1 MFTISKLLQ
10 ILFERSK
17 HKDWSDPK
25 KLTEGVTM
33 ILEPGSFA
41 HETETFYN
49 KFFKGANKG
58 RTLYQDIGEKI
69 EQMGFSAYIFKVEE
83 RFLNKNHNE
92 RNISVADT
100 LEEFRTI
107 LETDTPPRDIQLGLL
122 ASYASNKTT
131 RPYLFLAECLFY
143 SLAILHN
150 KNTSYQELEL
160 ENTASVTNPLFDK
173 AWFLKGDYSA
183 RTYQTLNLLTE
194 EELAIF
200 KKIAPLTFY
209 DCAEDELS
217 GELVEDRYLI
227 SHEDYFDLF
236 EKYGVKAVDISKMI
250 ECGLLS
256 SGGVHELVVEKGYL
270 SGFQNDNLVLT
281 ITTESD
287 EIFTVTYKAFH
298 VTQAGKDL
306 IEILGIETDD
316 EFFRRLGMSFENKN
330 PIVQGI
336 TWSIDATEEI

>member
-1 MFTISKLLQ
+1 MFAISRFLH
-10 ILFERSK
+10 ILFEYSK
-17 HKDWSDPK
+17 QVDWTDPK

-33 ILEPGSFA
+33 ILEPDSFT

-92 RNISVADT
+92 RNISLADT
-100 LEEFRTI
+100 LEEFRDV

-131 RPYLFLAECLFY
+131 RPYLFLSECLFY
-143 SLAILHN
+143 SLAISHN

-173 AWFLKGDYSA
+173 ALFLEGEYSA
-183 RTYQTLNLLTE
+183 RTYQTLNLLTK
-194 EELAIF
+194 EELTIF

-236 EKYGVKAVDISKMI
+236 ENTALRRWK
-250 ECGLLS
+250 
-256 SGGVHELVVEKGYL
+256 
-270 SGFQNDNLVLT
+270 
-281 ITTESD
+281 
-287 EIFTVTYKAFH
+287 
-298 VTQAGKDL
+298 
-306 IEILGIETDD
+306 
-316 EFFRRLGMSFENKN
+316 FRR
-330 PIVQGI
+330 
-336 TWSIDATEEI
+336 

>member
-1 MFTISKLLQ
+1 MFQVSTFLE
-10 ILFERSK
+10 ILFKYSK
-17 HKDWSDPK
+17 RVDWTDPK
-25 KLTEGVTM
+25 KLTEGIAS
-33 ILEPGSFA
+33 ILEPDSFV
-41 HETETFYN
+41 HTNETFYN
-49 KFFKGANKG
+49 KLYTGVNKG
-58 RTLYQDIGEKI
+58 RTLYKDIGEKI

-150 KNTSYQELEL
+150 KNTSYCELDL
-160 ENTASVTNPLFDK
+160 DNSASLANPLFDK
-173 AWFLKGDYSA
+173 ALFLDGDYSA
-183 RTYQTLNLLTE
+183 RTYQTLNLLTK

-236 EKYGVKAVDISKMI
+236 EKYGVKAVEISKMI

-270 SGFQNDNLVLT
+270 SGFQNDNLILT
-281 ITTESD
+281 LTTESD
-287 EIFTVTYKAFH
+287 EIFTLSYKAFH

-306 IEILGIETDD
+306 IEILEIETDD
-316 EFFRRLGMSFENKN
+316 EFFRELKELFERKTSKTN
-330 PIVQGI
+330 IL
-336 TWSIDATEEI
+336 SINIFDI

>member
-1 MFTISKLLQ
+1 MFQVSTFLE
-10 ILFERSK
+10 ILFKYSK
-17 HKDWSDPK
+17 RVDWTDPK

-33 ILEPGSFA
+33 ILEPDSFA

-49 KFFKGANKG
+49 KFFKGTNKG
-58 RTLYQDIGEKI
+58 RTLYQDIGEVI
-69 EQMGFSAYIFKVEE
+69 ERIGFSDYIFKVEE

-92 RNISVADT
+92 RNISVVDT

-150 KNTSYQELEL
+150 KNTSYCELDL
-160 ENTASVTNPLFDK
+160 DNSASLANPLFDK
-173 AWFLKGDYSA
+173 ALFLEGDYSA
-183 RTYQTLNLLTE
+183 RTYRTLNLLTE
-194 EELAIF
+194 DELSIF

-236 EKYGVKAVDISKMI
+236 EKYGVKAVEISKMI

-270 SGFQNDNLVLT
+270 SGFQNDNLILT
-281 ITTESD
+281 LTTESD
-287 EIFTVTYKAFH
+287 EIFTLSYKAFH

-306 IEILGIETDD
+306 IEILEIETDD
-316 EFFRRLGMSFENKN
+316 EFFRELKELFERKTSKTN
-330 PIVQGI
+330 IL
-336 TWSIDATEEI
+336 SINIFDI